1 MAEEAAGAAGS
12 PGPAAA
18 PSPRGST
25 GPQEDERCPGGAS
38 SESGGAAPDPNSEAN
53 FNPPSSKGT
62 PGSSSRKKR
71 APSSPGQEPNSLRLS
86 PAVTSPQDPNSEA
99 NFNPPSSKGTP
110 GSSSRK
116 KRAPSSPGQE
126 PNSLRLSPAVASPR
140 GRRRSWRRSS
150 LQGRRSR
157 RKSLP
162 PVHREVTELSQSISL
177 ELPEVQRLSLL
188 LLSSFQFSARQLQ
201 QELQGSPGFQP
212 DAFSAQE
219 GPGGV
224 PEAPAEAAPGWDP
237 RELPGAKGWGFPG
250 SSPGGIRGAGEAAQG
265 QSLRGAPGLGSAP
278 AAAPAALPGG
288 LQGSGAAPC
297 RDPALGP
304 APSWPRPLPR
314 PRPRPPARLRRC
326 PGPAGPGPAAAAAPG
341 GRGPTSR
348 EDGAGIPP
356 AEQELPQGPL
366 GAAGF
371 QSVPEASEL
380 PRAAAAAEEVPEGS
394 ARGGGMKIKTP
405 KIFRGQGGDGN
416 IWMGTWTPGRRTPQ
430 HLDGDR
436 ETWGETP
443 PNIWMG
449 TWTPGRRRPPTSGWG
464 PGHLGGD
471 PPPTSGWGP
480 GHLGGDNPNIWM
492 GTWTPGRRHPPQTSG
507 WGPGRRPPQHLDG
520 DLDTWGETPPQ
531 HLDGDRDTWEE
542 TPQHLDGDLDTWE
555 ENPPTSGWGPA
566 HLGGDPHPTSGWGP
580 GHLGG
585 DPPQHLDG
593 DLDTW
598 EETAPTSGWGPGH
611 LGGDPPNIWMG
622 TPTAGMGT
630 ARPGW
635 GL

>member
-212 DAFSAQE
+212 DAFSAQVQKGLEEFQRLLQRLLQDGTLGNCLEPKAGDSLDPALE
-219 GPGGV
+219 GSVAQVKLLKASLSGELQAWDQLLQQHLQRSQ
-224 PEAPAEAAPGWDP
+224 EASRALEQLRAGTPPWAPPPAGP
-237 RELPGAKGWGFPG
+237 
-250 SSPGGIRGAGEAAQG
+250 
-265 QSLRGAPGLGSAP
+265 
-278 AAAPAALPGG
+278 
-288 LQGSGAAPC
+288 APC
-297 RDPALGP
+297 PALGP
-304 APSWPRPLPR
+304 APRPDYGAVLARLGPALQQLRLLVDEAQQAGKMALEFHQQSRNFLRDLSEQLASRAFQKLPSS
-314 PRPRPPARLRRC
+314 PARRLLQRRC
-326 PGPAGPGPAAAAAPG
+326 QKV
-341 GRGPTSR
+341 
-348 EDGAGIPP
+348 PP
-356 AEQELPQGPL
+356 
-366 GAAGF
+366 
-371 QSVPEASEL
+371 
-380 PRAAAAAEEVPEGS
+380 EE
-394 ARGGGMKIKTP
+394 
-405 KIFRGQGGDGN
+405 
-416 IWMGTWTPGRRTPQ
+416 
-430 HLDGDR
+430 
-436 ETWGETP
+436 GE
-443 PNIWMG
+443 
-449 TWTPGRRRPPTSGWG
+449 
-464 PGHLGGD
+464 
-471 PPPTSGWGP
+471 
-480 GHLGGDNPNIWM
+480 
-492 GTWTPGRRHPPQTSG
+492 
-507 WGPGRRPPQHLDG
+507 
-520 DLDTWGETPPQ
+520 
-531 HLDGDRDTWEE
+531 
-542 TPQHLDGDLDTWE
+542 
-555 ENPPTSGWGPA
+555 
-566 HLGGDPHPTSGWGP
+566 
-580 GHLGG
+580 
-585 DPPQHLDG
+585 
-593 DLDTW
+593 
-598 EETAPTSGWGPGH
+598 
-611 LGGDPPNIWMG
+611 
-622 TPTAGMGT
+622 
-630 ARPGW
+630 
-635 GL
+635 